1 MSAVSY
7 FGWPSVCTPA
17 EASDPVCWA
26 YFTAFDVVV
35 PVDGMSSVEAYAD
48 YGTVLTPMSAPQV
61 APKTTLTRSS
71 MVKFQ

>member
-1 MSAVSY
+1 
-7 FGWPSVCTPA
+7 
-17 EASDPVCWA
+17 
-26 YFTAFDVVV
+26 VVV

-61 APKTTLTRSS
+61 APQTTLTRSS